1 MLHLYVI
8 PFLLFLPNVSFAAQS
23 SKDNDLI
30 TMGLHVLEQIG
41 TINSII
47 IFLVFIA
54 GVFFILSGLLD
65 AKNMS
70 KNQQITLKVVITKL
84 LVGSLALSGLAYVV
98 ANISS
103 ILFTEGNMSSYTQE
117 YQSTEKY
124 VTRPDVVK
132 SCVNGQNRSD
142 KCNRY

>member
-1 MLHLYVI
+1 MMLYVI
-8 PFLLFLPNVSFAAQS
+8 SLLLLLPSVSFAAQS

-41 TINSII
+41 TVNSII
-47 IFLVFIA
+47 IFIVFVA
-54 GVFFILSGLLD
+54 GAYFVFSGFLD
-65 AKNMS
+65 MKNMS
-70 KNQQITLKVVITKL
+70 RNQQITLKTVITKII
-84 LVGSLALSGLAYVV
+84 VGALALSGLAYVI
-98 ANISS
+98 ANVSS
-103 ILFTEGNMSSYTQE
+103 VLFTEGDMGSFNQQ
-117 YQSTEKY
+117 YQNSEKY